1 MQCNANESLQYMNAN
16 ARIQQSTAHEY
27 KALHMNTHKTEQ
39 RIANAC
45 NALQMYTFSSARTAT
60 KFGSVGI
67 FKSAHNSE
75 PTFFV

>member
-1 MQCNANESLQYMNAN
+1 MNAN

-67 FKSAHNSE
+67 FKSAHISD